1 MFISL
6 SFSSYYFLFGVFML
20 TNYDS
25 CSRYSVSDYFYY
37 SMESNKKGKPEVK
50 DIIVRPSR
58 ATRSSKSKQP
68 FTESLG
74 LSKSKNDHKIKIKKS
89 ATVCDTK
96 NSSVVNKLTKE
107 PSSTKTKSKSN
118 VPSGKETPITEEIST
133 LTTDNMSLATTP
145 PKMDN
150 SIIKGQRSSKHDSSI
165 TNEETIELSNKGDK
179 KPSETCDISG
189 DFKENNPRDI
199 EVVSI
204 SSSSDLEDDEFREMF
219 SNIDTNLGFD
229 ISDITDEEIISS
241 DDDSSSSSSCIMLDA
256 VEESSESSVKK
267 VLSIDLHRDNV
278 TNKHLAKQSSPPA
291 DEIVSRLPKS
301 TSITRISQ
309 TDPRT
314 QHMQHNI
321 DEPRREKDIVE
332 VVHID

>member
-1 MFISL
+1 
-6 SFSSYYFLFGVFML
+6 ML
-20 TNYDS
+20 ITYDS
-25 CSRYSVSDYFYY
+25 CSRYSVSNYFYY
-37 SMESNKKGKPEVK
+37 SLESNKKGKPEVK

-58 ATRSSKSKQP
+58 ATRSSKSKQL
-68 FTESLG
+68 FTESLE
-74 LSKSKNDHKIKIKKS
+74 LSKSKKNNKIKIKKS

-96 NSSVVNKLTKE
+96 NTLVVKEITKE
-107 PSSTKTKSKSN
+107 PSSTKTKSKSI
-118 VPSGKETPITEEIST
+118 VPFGKETPFTEAISK
-133 LTTDNMSLATTP
+133 LTTDNISFATTP
-145 PKMDN
+145 PKMGN
-150 SIIKGQRSSKHDSSI
+150 SIMKGETSAKHDSKM
-165 TNEETIELSNKGDK
+165 TDEETIELTKKGDK
-179 KPSETCDISG
+179 KPSERYDISG
-189 DFKENNPRDI
+189 DFKENNPSDI

-256 VEESSESSVKK
+256 VEESSKSSVKK
-267 VLSIDLHRDNV
+267 VLSVDLHPDNV
-278 TNKHLAKQSSPPA
+278 INKHLGKESSPPA
-291 DEIVSRLPKS
+291 DEIVVSRLPKS

-314 QHMQHNI
+314 QQIQHNI
-321 DEPRREKDIVE
+321 DEPSSEKDIVE

>member
-1 MFISL
+1 
-6 SFSSYYFLFGVFML
+6 ML
-20 TNYDS
+20 ITYDS
-25 CSRYSVSDYFYY
+25 CSRYSVSNYFYY
-37 SMESNKKGKPEVK
+37 SLESNKKGKPEVK
-50 DIIVRPSR
+50 DIIVRSSR
-58 ATRSSKSKQP
+58 ATRSSKSKQLL
-68 FTESLG
+68 TEPLG
-74 LSKSKNDHKIKIKKS
+74 LSKSKKDHKIKIKKS

-96 NSSVVNKLTKE
+96 NTSVAKELTKE
-107 PSSTKTKSKSN
+107 PSSTKTKSKSI
-118 VPSGKETPITEEIST
+118 VPFDKESPITEEIST
-133 LTTDNMSLATTP
+133 LTTDNIYFATTS

-150 SIIKGQRSSKHDSSI
+150 YITKSQTSSKHDSSM
-165 TNEETIELSNKGDK
+165 TMEETIDLTKKGDK
-179 KPSETCDISG
+179 PPSETFDISG
-189 DFKENNPRDI
+189 DFKENNPSDI

-256 VEESSESSVKK
+256 VEESSKSSVKK
-267 VLSIDLHRDNV
+267 VLSVGLHPDNV
-278 TNKHLAKQSSPPA
+278 INKHLGKESSPPA
-291 DEIVSRLPKS
+291 DEIVVSRLPKS

-314 QHMQHNI
+314 QQIQHNI
-321 DEPRREKDIVE
+321 DEPSSEKDIVE

>member
-6 SFSSYYFLFGVFML
+6 YISSFHFLLRVFML
-20 TNYDS
+20 INCDS
-25 CSRYSVSDYFYY
+25 CSSCSVSNHFYY
-37 SMESNKKGKPEVK
+37 SLENNKKGKPEVK
-50 DIIVRPSR
+50 DIIVRSSR
-58 ATRSSKSKQP
+58 ASRSSKSKQL

-74 LSKSKNDHKIKIKKS
+74 FSKSKKDHKMKIKNS

-96 NSSVVNKLTKE
+96 NTSVVKKLTKE
-107 PSSTKTKSKSN
+107 PTSTKTKSKRN
-118 VPSGKETPITEEIST
+118 VPLTKENPITEEIST
-133 LTTDNMSLATTP
+133 LTTDIISFATTP

-150 SIIKGQRSSKHDSSI
+150 SIIKVQTSSKHDSI
-165 TNEETIELSNKGDK
+165 MPNEETIELTKKWDK
-179 KPSETCDISG
+179 TPSKTCDISG
-189 DFKENNPRDI
+189 DFKENNPSDI

-241 DDDSSSSSSCIMLDA
+241 DDDSSSSCIMVDA
-256 VEESSESSVKK
+256 VEETSKSSVN
-267 VLSIDLHRDNV
+267 RDNV

-291 DEIVSRLPKS
+291 DEVVSRLPKS
-301 TSITRISQ
+301 TSITRISP
-309 TDPRT
+309 TDPPI
-314 QHMQHNI
+314 QHIKHNI
-321 DEPRREKDIVE
+321 DEPSREKDTVE